1 MRGLGSLRK
10 IRASVCPKRSLH
22 RGRSPQVYSAGT
34 DPFFDSNLS
43 HPHLSHM
50 ELAVLS
56 PLETRVLGVLVEKQL
71 TTPDYYPLTLNAL
84 LAGCNQKS
92 NRNPVMQVSESEVQT
107 ALDALKRQTL
117 VIDSYG
123 ASGRVMR
130 YAHNLPKVLNVGQQI
145 TALLAGLMLR
155 GPQTPGELRSGS
167 DRMYSFADISSVEAF
182 LEEMAAR
189 PAGAL
194 VAKLPRQPGSREH
207 RWAQL
212 LGGPL
217 HTETDHPTAERG
229 NAAPSE
235 MAALKAGLAELRG
248 EVTQLR
254 TQLEQLQQ
262 EIGVKR

>member
-1 MRGLGSLRK
+1 
-10 IRASVCPKRSLH
+10 
-22 RGRSPQVYSAGT
+22 
-34 DPFFDSNLS
+34 
-43 HPHLSHM
+43 
-50 ELAVLS
+50 
-56 PLETRVLGVLVEKQL
+56 
-71 TTPDYYPLTLNAL
+71 
-84 LAGCNQKS
+84 CNQKS
-92 NRNPVMQVSESEVQT
+92 NRNPVMQVGESEVQS
-107 ALDALKRQTL
+107 ALDALKRHTL

-155 GPQTPGELRSGS
+155 APQTPGELRTGS

-212 LGGPL
+212 LGGSPQ
-217 HTETDHPTAERG
+217 TEIEHSPAQQHA
-229 NAAPSE
+229 AAPSE
-235 MAALKAGLAELRG
+235 VAALKSSLEELRG
-248 EVTQLR
+248 
-254 TQLEQLQQ
+254 
-262 EIGVKR
+262 